1 MGPYAPSLVGLR
13 KSVEECRG
21 IAEGIAKKVR
31 PSGPALAD
39 STSEESSDQFAPGS
53 PASGGIGAWNPQS
66 AVAARNAI
74 YAQLRNTA
82 ELLIQ
87 LEPHSPIPYL
97 IRKAVELGEL
107 SYPQL
112 MARLVEDPSALM
124 QIRQE
129 LGLPEE

>member
-1 MGPYAPSLVGLR
+1 MG
-13 KSVEECRG
+13 
-21 IAEGIAKKVR
+21 
-31 PSGPALAD
+31 
-39 STSEESSDQFAPGS
+39 Q
-53 PASGGIGAWNPQS
+53 WNPQN

-74 YAQLRNTA
+74 YSQLRNTA

-107 SYPQL
+107 TYPQL
-112 MARLVEDPSALM
+112 MARLVEDPAVLM
-124 QIRQE
+124 QIRRE